1 MFISLF
7 YLYNYINL
15 IYLIILFLLFIFFF
29 LYLLNLF
36 FDFLLTTLF
45 LILFC
50 FFTGESVRT
59 ISLNVAMLV
68 KTLFYR
74 HKFVIV
80 VTIRT
85 NISILFYYMSTI
97 FTINTAKEACATT
110 FITITMKSPGTL
122 LFIIIHFAIYTFQIY
137 FYFQICISIR
147 ISPELN
153 QWGVLK

>member
-1 MFISLF
+1 MLISLF

-15 IYLIILFLLFIFFF
+15 IYLIILFLFFIFFF
-29 LYLLNLF
+29 IYLLNLF

-97 FTINTAKEACATT
+97 FTINTAKEACT

-153 QWGVLK
+153 Q